1 MPIDKRKKVGL
12 ITLIVGVIIGATA
25 ILTTIKFNELTS
37 TPEFCGNAC
46 HSMSAYISSDSHFLE
61 SAHQTSP
68 TGIHAECAD
77 CHLPDGFF
85 KETWAHI
92 TSGTRDMYETLTND
106 FTDPGVWEARRVSL
120 ANRVRHNMLA
130 NDSENCR
137 SCHVR
142 KKMQPTRERGQR
154 QHYLAEQQGVSCIGC
169 HFDLVHRP
177 VERSE
182 NFINATQLKDDH

>member
-1 MPIDKRKKVGL
+1 VAELSKIKNRLVALFAG
-12 ITLIVGVIIGATA
+12 GVLGAVA
-25 ILTTIKFNELTS
+25 ILGTIEFNELTS

-46 HSMSAYISSDSHFLE
+46 HSMSAYISSDPHFLE
-61 SAHQTSP
+61 SLHQTSP
-68 TGIHAECAD
+68 SGIHAECAD

-85 KETWAHI
+85 RETWAHI
-92 TSGTRDMYETLTND
+92 SSGTRDLYETLTSD
-106 FTDPGVWEARRVSL
+106 FTDPSVWEARRAGL
-120 ANRVRHNMLA
+120 AHRVRNEMLA

-142 KKMQPTRERGQR
+142 EKLQPARERGQR
-154 QHYLAEQQGVSCIGC
+154 QHYLGEQQGLTCIAC

-182 NFINATQLKDDH
+182 SFINATQLKDDH